1 MYTAQI
7 RCMSLTAGLLLTGC
21 SSLSTNNYAIMHEAL
36 KEETAQAQRTA
47 VSLHAEV
54 QTLQEQLGAS
64 RAAQARSQGELRDS
78 ERRLIE
84 AQRIAELKQDELAK
98 AKEAREQGEKT
109 GYQVQL
115 HELERLRQR
124 VVDADREQKRI
135 KVLQAYIKRLTKEVT
150 TLNTTLRDSLIHPKP
165 AAASADEP
173 VGTLPPAQMKP
184 PHSLIVQAGDTLFS
198 IARFY
203 DVALADLK
211 SLNRLATD
219 RILVGQVLIVPDP

>member
-36 KEETAQAQRTA
+36 KEESAQAQRTA
-47 VSLHAEV
+47 ASLHAEV

-64 RAAQARSQGELRDS
+64 RAAHARTQGELRDS

-84 AQRIAELKQDELAK
+84 AERIAELKQDELAK

-109 GYQVQL
+109 GYQVKL
-115 HELERLRQR
+115 K
-124 VVDADREQKRI
+124 VADANEQKRI
-135 KVLQAYIKRLTKEVT
+135 KMLEASIKRLTKEVA
-150 TLNTTLRDSLIHPKP
+150 TLNMTLRDSVVHPKP
-165 AAASADEP
+165 AAASTNEP
-173 VGTLPPAQMKP
+173 DGTLPPAQMRP
-184 PHSLIVQAGDTLFS
+184 SHSLIVRAGDTLFS
-198 IARFY
+198 IARLY
-203 DVALADLK
+203 DIALADLK

-219 RILVGQVLIVPDP
+219 RILVGQVLIVPEP

>member
-54 QTLQEQLGAS
+54 QTLQAQLGAS
-64 RAAQARSQGELRDS
+64 RAAHARTQGELRDS

-109 GYQVQL
+109 GDQVK
-115 HELERLRQR
+115 LR
-124 VVDADREQKRI
+124 VADDREQKRI
-135 KVLQAYIKRLTKEVT
+135 NMLETSIKRLTKEVA
-150 TLNTTLRDSLIHPKP
+150 TLNTTLRDSAARPKP
-165 AAASADEP
+165 AAAPPNEP
-173 VGTLPPAQMKP
+173 DGTLPPAQMKP
-184 PHSLIVQAGDTLFS
+184 SHNLIVRAGDTLFS
-198 IARFY
+198 IARLY

-219 RILVGQVLIVPDP
+219 RILVGQVLIVPEP

>member
-7 RCMSLTAGLLLTGC
+7 RCVSLTAGLLLTGC

-36 KEETAQAQRTA
+36 KEESAQAQRA
-47 VSLHAEV
+47 AASLHAEV

-84 AQRIAELKQDELAK
+84 AQRISELKQDELAK

-150 TLNTTLRDSLIHPKP
+150 TLNTTLRDSLVRAKP

-173 VGTLPPAQMKP
+173 VGTLPPVQMKP
-184 PHSLIVQAGDTLFS
+184 SHSLVVQTGDTLFS
-198 IARFY
+198 IARLY
-203 DVALADLK
+203 DIALADLK
-211 SLNRLATD
+211 SLNRLVTD

>member
-54 QTLQEQLGAS
+54 QTLQAQLGAS
-64 RAAQARSQGELRDS
+64 RAAHARTQGELRDS

-98 AKEAREQGEKT
+98 TRAASGQGEKT
-109 GYQVQL
+109 GDQVK
-115 HELERLRQR
+115 LR
-124 VVDADREQKRI
+124 VADDREQKRI
-135 KVLQAYIKRLTKEVT
+135 NMLETSIKKLTKEVA
-150 TLNTTLRDSLIHPKP
+150 TLNTTLRDSGARPTP
-165 AAASADEP
+165 AATPTNELD
-173 VGTLPPAQMKP
+173 GTLPPAQMKP
-184 PHSLIVQAGDTLFS
+184 SHSLIVRAGDTLFS
-198 IARFY
+198 IARLY
-203 DVALADLK
+203 DIALADLK

-219 RILVGQVLIVPDP
+219 RILVGQVLIVPEP